1 MAKKKIPISY
11 TNRDFNSI
19 KAALVEHAR
28 RYYPDSYKDFNEA
41 SFGSLMLDTV
51 SYVGDVLSFYLDYQA
66 NESFLETAI
75 EKENIINLSRNMGYR
90 YSDAISA
97 YGECD
102 FFVTIPA
109 NSAAPDLTYAPVLK
123 AGAEVTSTSGGKYTL
138 IEDVDFSDPNNLVVV
153 SSVDD
158 ATGAPTF
165 FAVKAT
171 GQIKSGYVEER
182 FIEVGE
188 FKRFQK
194 VTVEAENISEVV
206 SVEDSEGHQYYEVE
220 HLSQDVIYVNV
231 SNRNQDKHRVKNILK
246 PLSVPR
252 RYRTNFLPGA
262 VELQFGQGSD
272 EEILSGS
279 FLDPSSVV
287 MRQFGKEHVSD
298 TYLDPTNFTRTEKMG
313 ISPANT
319 TLSVRIRRD
328 DIENVNAAANSILTV
343 QSAEL
348 QFDNENSLV
357 ATKVATVRQSI
368 ECSNENPIV
377 GDLSLPDEEEIKV
390 RAMNSF
396 SAQNRAVTMQ
406 DYVTMAYAM
415 PGRFGAL
422 KRVRVEVDKDSFK
435 RNINMFV
442 ISEDVDG
449 KFVAPSITL
458 KNNLRTWITNYKM
471 MGDTFDII
479 DAKIVNL
486 GIDYTVVIAENVSKA
501 EVLAQCDRELQELFS
516 IHPEIGEALTIN
528 DVYKTLNRLDSVVDV
543 TDVAVRSLS
552 GGNYSSLN
560 YSIQENLSLD
570 GRVLVI
576 PSDHVYEIKFPNSD
590 IRGTAL

>member
-319 TLSVRIRRD
+319 TLSVRVRRD

-528 DVYKTLNRLDSVVDV
+528 DIYKTLNRLDSVVDV
-543 TDVAVRSLS
+543 TDVTVRSLS

>member
-19 KAALVEHAR
+19 KAALTEHAR
-28 RYYPDSYKDFNEA
+28 RYYPDTYKDFNEA
-41 SFGSLMLDTV
+41 SFGSLMMDTV
-51 SYVGDVLSFYLDYQA
+51 SYVGDMLSFYLDYQA

-90 YSDAISA
+90 YTDAISA

-109 NSAAPDLTYAPVLK
+109 TSAAPDLTYAPVLK
-123 AGAEVTSTSGGKYTL
+123 AGAEVSSVAGGMYTL
-138 IEDVDFSDPNNLVVV
+138 IEDIDFSDPNNLIVV
-153 SSVDD
+153 SRVDD
-158 ATGAPTF
+158 ATGSPTN

-171 GQIKSGYVEER
+171 GQIRSGFVEEK

-188 FKRFQK
+188 FSRFQK
-194 VTVEAENISEVV
+194 ITVDAENISEVI
-206 SVEDSEGHQYYEVE
+206 SVEDSEGHRYYEVE

-231 SNRNQDKHRVKNILK
+231 SNRNRDKHKVKNILK

-252 RYRTNFLPGA
+252 RFRTNFLPGS
-262 VELQFGQGSD
+262 VEIQFGQGSD
-272 EEILSGS
+272 LEILSGS
-279 FLDPSSVV
+279 YVDPSSVV

-319 TLSVRIRRD
+319 TLSVRLRRD
-328 DIENVNAAANSILTV
+328 EIENVNAASNSILTV
-343 QSAEL
+343 LSSEL
-348 QFDNENSLV
+348 QFDDENSLV
-357 ATKVATVRQSI
+357 ASKVQSVRRSV
-368 ECSNENPIV
+368 ECANENPIV
-377 GDLSLPDEEEIKV
+377 GDLSLPNEEEIKI
-390 RAMNSF
+390 RARNSY

-406 DYVTMAYAM
+406 DYVTMTYAM

-435 RNINMFV
+435 RNINMYTV
-442 ISEDVDG
+442 AEDENG
-449 KFVAPSITL
+449 KLIAPSITL

-479 DAKIVNL
+479 DARIVNL
-486 GIDYTVVIAENVSKA
+486 GIDYSLVIAENVSKA
-501 EVLAQCDRELQELFS
+501 ETLAQCNRELEELFKTHS
-516 IHPEIGEALTIN
+516 EIGEALMIN
-528 DVYKTLNRLDSVVDV
+528 DVYKALNDLDSVVDV
-543 TDVAVRSLS
+543 TDVAVKSIS
-552 GGNYSSLN
+552 GGNYSQLN

-570 GRVLVI
+570 GRTLVI
-576 PSDHVYEIKFPNSD
+576 PSDYIYEIKFPSSD

>member
-368 ECSNENPIV
+368 ECSNENPVV

>member
-19 KAALVEHAR
+19 KAALIEHAR

-109 NSAAPDLTYAPVLK
+109 DSAAPDLTYAPVLK
-123 AGAEVTSTSGGKYTL
+123 AGAEVTSTSGGRYTL

-153 SSVDD
+153 SNVDD

-194 VTVEAENISEVV
+194 VTVEAENISEVI

-220 HLSQDVIYVNV
+220 HLSQDVVYVNV
-231 SNRNQDKHRVKNILK
+231 SNRNQDKHRVKNIIK

-252 RYRTNFLPGA
+252 RYRTNFLPGS

-287 MRQFGKEHVSD
+287 MKQFGKEYVSD

-319 TLSVRIRRD
+319 TLSVRLRRD

-348 QFDNENSLV
+348 QFDDENSLV

-368 ECSNENPIV
+368 ECSNENPVV
-377 GDLSLPDEEEIKV
+377 GDLSLPNEEEIKV

-449 KFVAPSITL
+449 KLIAPSITL

-528 DVYKTLNRLDSVVDV
+528 DIYKTLNRLDSVVDV

-570 GRVLVI
+570 GRVLII

>member
-368 ECSNENPIV
+368 ECSNENPVV

-528 DVYKTLNRLDSVVDV
+528 DIYKTLNRLDSVVDV

>member
-194 VTVEAENISEVV
+194 VTVEAENISEIV

-368 ECSNENPIV
+368 ECSNENPVV

>member
-109 NSAAPDLTYAPVLK
+109 NSAAPDLTYARVLK

-368 ECSNENPIV
+368 ECSNENPVV

>member
-368 ECSNENPIV
+368 ECSNENPVV
-377 GDLSLPDEEEIKV
+377 GDLSLPNEEEIKV

>member
-19 KAALVEHAR
+19 KAALIEHAR

-109 NSAAPDLTYAPVLK
+109 DSAAPDLTYAPVLK
-123 AGAEVTSTSGGKYTL
+123 AGAEVTSTSGGRYTL

-153 SSVDD
+153 SNVDD

-194 VTVEAENISEVV
+194 VTVEVENISEVV

-231 SNRNQDKHRVKNILK
+231 SNRNQDKHRVKNIIK

-252 RYRTNFLPGA
+252 RYRTNFQPGS

-279 FLDPSSVV
+279 FLDPSNVV
-287 MRQFGKEHVSD
+287 MKQFGKEYVSD

-319 TLSVRIRRD
+319 TLSVRLRRD

-348 QFDNENSLV
+348 QFDDENSLV

-368 ECSNENPIV
+368 ECSNENPVV
-377 GDLSLPDEEEIKV
+377 GDLSLPNEEEIKV

-449 KFVAPSITL
+449 KLIAPSITL

-528 DVYKTLNRLDSVVDV
+528 DIYKTLNRLDSVVDV

-560 YSIQENLSLD
+560 YSTQENLSLD
-570 GRVLVI
+570 GRVLII